1 MRLKDLLDDTAN
13 DGLVPCRDFGLD
25 ANDWM
30 LDQSDAERVPDY
42 LTLRRKAKQACWDCP
57 LAVRGACLEEGMRDE
72 NIRFGIWG
80 GYTERQRLKFRAEKQ
95 RRDKRRAD
103 AESV

>member
-1 MRLKDLLDDTAN
+1 MNLKDQLNDPEN
-13 DGLVPCRDFGLD
+13 DGKVPCRDFGLD
-25 ANDWM
+25 PNDWM

-42 LTLRRKAKQACWDCP
+42 LTLRRKAKQQCWDCP

-80 GYTERQRLKFRAEKQ
+80 GYTERQRLKFRAEKVRREQ
-95 RRDKRRAD
+95 RRSKVG
-103 AESV
+103 S